1 LARGFRF
8 TLGGM
13 DHKIGK
19 FDNKVERA
27 ALAVAS
33 FYAPKT
39 EAWMKHNAP
48 WTDRTT
54 NARNGLFA
62 RAQKGVNRI
71 AIILGHSVD
80 YGIYLELPTK
90 HSKKTTLSASGL
102 STTGAYPIILPALG
116 HWGPRVMKKMSR
128 LIDRMS

>member
-1 LARGFRF
+1 MAKGFRF
-8 TLGGM
+8 TLGGI
-13 DHKIGK
+13 DHKLSR

-27 ALAVAS
+27 AFAVTG

-62 RAQKGVNRI
+62 APFQRGDTVGIVLA
-71 AIILGHSVD
+71 HSVD
-80 YGIYLELPTK
+80 YGIYLELGTENMAARPV
-90 HSKKTTLSASGL
+90 
-102 STTGAYPIILPALG
+102 IVPAMKL
-116 HWGPRVMKKMSR
+116 WGPRVMKKFIR
-128 LIDRMS
+128 LIDRMGK